1 METENR
7 FKLIKIVV
15 VINVLF
21 LFSSCMMLSPNH
33 LSGRHH
39 SNANTINNSES
50 NFDVVCGNPV
60 SLQQP
65 FYSTQYNNI
74 TYYFDTEE
82 CLNKFQQSPDSYL
95 SKTSNNQKNNSLLY
109 WGLGVATMGVMMF
122 LMIN

>member
-1 METENR
+1 
-7 FKLIKIVV
+7 
-15 VINVLF
+15 
-21 LFSSCMMLSPNH
+21 MLSPNQ
-33 LSGRHH
+33 LSGRNH

-50 NFDVVCGNPV
+50 NFDVVCGNTV

-109 WGLGVATMGVMMF
+109 WGLGAATMGVMMF